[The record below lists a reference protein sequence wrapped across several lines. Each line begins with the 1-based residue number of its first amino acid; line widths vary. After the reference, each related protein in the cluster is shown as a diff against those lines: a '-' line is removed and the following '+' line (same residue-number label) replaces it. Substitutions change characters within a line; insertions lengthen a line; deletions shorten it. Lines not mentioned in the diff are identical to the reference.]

1 MNVLKTK
8 ASRCVS
14 VALLALC
21 AAALNTGCSEPVNPA
36 DRVTLEQARAD
47 HEAGKVMLVDIRE
60 TREHKTGV
68 AAGAAHAQTRGV
80 ACSGA

>member
-47 HEAGKVMLVDIRE
+47 H
-60 TREHKTGV
+60 
-68 AAGAAHAQTRGV
+68 
-80 ACSGA
+80 